1 MRDVTEPAAE
11 NADQGDMRSIGAYV
25 DAAVPVAGLTETAG
39 AVIARLAGQRF
50 AAVDPIFVL
59 GDGRALLGAVPLAVL
74 LAAPVTALIED
85 LADRH
90 WPSARA
96 TASREGAASLAI
108 RRRVPGLAILDR
120 SGAFLGALTAVS
132 VMAILRDEHL
142 EDLHHMA
149 GILGRS
155 ERARAAL
162 TAPPYRRALYRLP
175 WLLVGAA
182 GSAAATALMVQAE
195 AALSAHI
202 AVTFFIP
209 AIVYLADAIGTQSE
223 AVSVRGL
230 SFTDGGSPRLIL
242 GELGTGALLGLALAL
257 LAFLGVWWSFG
268 DPVLALTVALAL
280 AVAGCVATSVGFMLP
295 WVFQRA
301 GIDPALGS
309 GPVATVIQDVLS
321 LAVYLGLVQWLIV
334 GGGL

>member
-1 MRDVTEPAAE
+1 MT
-11 NADQGDMRSIGAYV
+11 
-25 DAAVPVAGLTETAG
+25 
-39 AVIARLAGQRF
+39 
-50 AAVDPIFVL
+50 
-59 GDGRALLGAVPLAVL
+59 
-74 LAAPVTALIED
+74 
-85 LADRH
+85 
-90 WPSARA
+90 
-96 TASREGAASLAI
+96 SRESAASLAI
-108 RRRVPGLAILDR
+108 RLRVPGLAILDH

-132 VMAILRDEHL
+132 VMTILRDEHL

-155 ERARAAL
+155 EPARSAL

-182 GSAAATALMVQAE
+182 GSAAATGLMAQAE

-223 AVSVRGL
+223 AVAVRGL
-230 SFTDGGSPRLIL
+230 SITDGGSPRLIL

-257 LAFLGVWWSFG
+257 LAFLGVWWAFG
-268 DPVLALTVALAL
+268 DTRLASTVAISL
-280 AVAGCVATSVGFMLP
+280 AVAGCIATSVGFFLP
-295 WVFQRA
+295 WTFQRA
-301 GIDPALGS
+301 GVDPALGS

-321 LAVYLGLVQWLIV
+321 LAVYLGLVHWLIV
-334 GGGL
+334 GVDP